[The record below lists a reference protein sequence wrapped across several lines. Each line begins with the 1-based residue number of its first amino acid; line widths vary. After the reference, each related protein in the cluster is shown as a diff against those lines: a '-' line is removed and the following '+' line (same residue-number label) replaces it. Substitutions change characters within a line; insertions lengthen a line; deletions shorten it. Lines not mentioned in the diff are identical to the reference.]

1 MRLRFSATIVAATLL
16 TSVSAAQAQM
26 AGPPTVGVVKA
37 VLSPIYATSQYVG
50 RVDAIN
56 HITLQARVTGFL
68 QQRNFQEG
76 SDVKKGQ
83 VLFVIEQP
91 PYQAAVLSAQG
102 AISQA
107 EAQLHNSRITLGRSR
122 SLLNT
127 PAGQQS
133 DVDTAVASAGTFQG
147 QMLTA
152 QAQLQQAEINLGYTT
167 IASPIDGRIGLAT
180 DPGNVVSP
188 TSGALA
194 RIVSQDPE
202 YVTFPVSESEVS
214 ALEDEYAGNG
224 GLAAL
229 TVKIQLPD
237 GTMYDQT
244 GKIDFTDIS
253 VSSSTDTLTL
263 RATVPNPAR
272 GGGGGGATEGN
283 RTLVDGGFVT
293 VLLQSK
299 SPKQQVTIPRPAV
312 LADQQ
317 GDYVYVVGADSKV
330 TRQNIAVGDSGGLLA
345 VVTSGLKAGDT
356 VVADG
361 VQRVKPGATVK
372 TVPYTPPNYGASA
385 GTNG

>member
-1 MRLRFSATIVAATLL
+1 MRLRFSATVFAVTLL
-16 TSVSAAQAQM
+16 SGVSAAEAQM
-26 AGPPTVGVVKA
+26 GGPPTVGVSKA
-37 VLSPIYATSQYVG
+37 TLTPIYKTSQYVG
-50 RVDAIN
+50 RVEAIN

-68 QQRNFQEG
+68 QQRNFAEG

-102 AISQA
+102 AVSQA
-107 EAQLHNSRITLGRSR
+107 QAQLRNSQLTLGRSR
-122 SLLNT
+122 TLLNT

-133 DVDTAVASAGTFQG
+133 NVDTAVASAGSNQG
-147 QMLTA
+147 QLLTA
-152 QAQLQQAEINLGYTT
+152 EAQLQQAEINLGYTT

-194 RIVSQDPE
+194 KIVSQDPE
-202 YVTFPVSESEVS
+202 YITFPVSESEAS
-214 ALEDEYAGNG
+214 QLEDEYSGHG
-224 GLAAL
+224 GLASL
-229 TVKIQLPD
+229 TVKVQLPD
-237 GTMYDQT
+237 GHMYDKT

-263 RATVPNPAR
+263 RATLPNPAR
-272 GGGGGGATEGN
+272 GAEGATEGN
-283 RTLVDGGFVT
+283 RTLIDGGFVT
-293 VLLQSK
+293 VILQSQ
-299 SPKQQVTIPRPAV
+299 SAQQEVTIPRAAV

-317 GDYVYVVGADSKV
+317 GNYVYVLGPDSKV
-330 TRQNIAVGDSGGLLA
+330 SRQNIAIGDADGVLA

-361 VQRVKPGATVK
+361 VQRVKPGAVVK
-372 TVPYTPPNYGASA
+372 TVPYTPPNYGDGT